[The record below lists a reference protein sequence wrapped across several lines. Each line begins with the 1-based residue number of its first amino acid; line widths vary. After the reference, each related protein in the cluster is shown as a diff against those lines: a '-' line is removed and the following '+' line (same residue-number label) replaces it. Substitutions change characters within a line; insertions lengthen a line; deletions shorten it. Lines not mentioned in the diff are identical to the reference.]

1 MNKQNQSSINV
12 TQCLDCGAVFDGNQY
27 KVCPRCQSVDYTDNL
42 DIAAVFY
49 GGNYQT
55 DKDTQAVQIR
65 YYEESMADGVVFEM
79 MQ

>member
-1 MNKQNQSSINV
+1 MNGQNINV

-27 KVCPRCQSVDYTDNL
+27 QVCPRCQSANCTGHL

-55 DKDTQAVQIR
+55 DEDTQAVQIR
-65 YYEESMADGVVFEM
+65 FYEESMADGVVFEAT
-79 MQ
+79 Q